1 MRSTQSIVAAA
12 GLGLATLAAA
22 ASPAF
27 ASNNAGPGGGGSSSG
42 GGSGAASAASVTI
55 SPSTVQPGDTVTVE
69 LDCSAYSNPK
79 PTWRSTSAFS
89 DPVSLSPMSGQPG
102 FFSGSATVSASI
114 QAGSYTISGACT
126 ASAGNSQFQGN
137 LQVGAADQD
146 GGGYHMPQGNAHT
159 GVGGSITGGDT
170 TSVAAGGVLLAGAG
184 LLTLRRRR
192 TRDGR

>member
-1 MRSTQSIVAAA
+1 MRPVTSIVTAA
-12 GLGLATLAAA
+12 GLGLATLVAA
-22 ASPAF
+22 ASPAL
-27 ASNNAGPGGGGSSSG
+27 ASNSGGGSSSG
-42 GGSGAASAASVTI
+42 SGSGSSSGAASAASVTI

-89 DPVSLSPMSGQPG
+89 SPVSLSPMSGQPG
-102 FFSGSATVSASI
+102 FFSGTATVSASI
-114 QAGSYTISGACT
+114 QSGSYTVSGACS
-126 ASAGNSQFQGN
+126 ASAGNSQFQGD
-137 LQVGAADQD
+137 LEVGSADD
-146 GGGYHMPQGNAHT
+146 GSGYRMPQGNAHT

-192 TRDGR
+192 TRDGH